1 MSNGTPSTEIP
12 NSPPKI
18 STITET
24 VIRIAGN
31 SQDGI
36 QAIGGFLARLA
47 GRSEQEV
54 MTFMT
59 IPSTISGGPSIFQV
73 RVGSG
78 EVLSAG
84 DEADLL
90 IAFYQHSYEDH
101 IDSLRKGGIVLYDS
115 DHVQPSGEWQQ
126 EFRHVGVPISSLTV
140 EAIGGTGKDK
150 GKNVFV
156 LVLVAK
162 MFDHTEHEHVFAFVL
177 AGAAYG
183 FNRQRRNGNAHMA

>member
-1 MSNGTPSTEIP
+1 MSDTTLTAAGGPAKVSR
-12 NSPPKI
+12 I
-18 STITET
+18 SEA

-73 RVGSG
+73 RIGSG

-84 DEADLL
+84 DEADVLL
-90 IAFYQHSYEDH
+90 AFYQHSYQDH
-101 IDSLRKGGIVLYDS
+101 IGSLRKGGIVLYDA
-115 DHVQPSGEWQQ
+115 DHVESRPEWEQDY
-126 EFRHVGVPISSLTV
+126 RHIGVPISSRTV
-140 EAIGGTGKDK
+140 EAIGGTAKD
-150 GKNVFV
+150 
-156 LVLVAK
+156 
-162 MFDHTEHEHVFAFVL
+162 
-177 AGAAYG
+177 
-183 FNRQRRNGNAHMA
+183 